1 MKYTEKTEEEK
12 KKKIKCKISIFRMEK
27 KKERK
32 KSTQNTAKVTHLH
45 KLSISQVE

>member
-27 KKERK
+27 KERK
-32 KSTQNTAKVTHLH
+32 KSTRNTAKVTHLH

>member
-27 KKERK
+27 KERK
-32 KSTQNTAKVTHLH
+32 EKIHTKHGESDTFA
-45 KLSISQVE
+45 